1 MIEALNT
8 ICCSPTTIPAIPRE
22 MKSHHISKSTGLK
35 LSVNTALHWSLSTC
49 LVWILS
55 QKGSYLGCYSTLF
68 TFWKKFDTVLT
79 DKKLTKNRKHAF
91 QWSLYEYLSSSWI
104 LGYNSASLSNDF
116 CEFDNSILKDIIM
129 HQFFS
134 TLKILL

>member
-1 MIEALNT
+1 
-8 ICCSPTTIPAIPRE
+8 

-35 LSVNTALHWSLSTC
+35 LSINTALHWSLSTC
-49 LVWILS
+49 LEWIFS
-55 QKGSYLGCYSTLF
+55 QTGSYLGCYSTLF

-104 LGYNSASLSNDF
+104 LGYNSASLSQDSY
-116 CEFDNSILKDIIM
+116 EFQDSILKNCCIG
-129 HQFFS
+129 FFNS
-134 TLKILL
+134 KILIATSQDKSYLVVACITMSAF